1 MAGTGDGY
9 INFFEILGLD
19 EDAKPGEVRKVYRR
33 RRKEP
38 VGELARVEITQQ
50 RRARYLLEM
59 AQLNAALLVLRESD
73 TRAAYW
79 SERQALIDLEQKWRD
94 AAAEAND
101 EADALRRQFDGRLQT
116 FLSKYCEEWMLAAG
130 QDKECVENSHW
141 DAAHTRHASR
151 ILRFYRN
158 DLYQKILERLP
169 YAEITP
175 PTIDWAEREQ
185 FVRSTL
191 DERNE
196 QLC

>member
-1 MAGTGDGY
+1 MAGAGDGY
-9 INFFEILGLD
+9 INFYEILGLD

-33 RRKEP
+33 RMKEL
-38 VGELARVEITQQ
+38 VGEIARVEITQQ

-73 TRAAYW
+73 TREAYW

-94 AAAEAND
+94 AVAEASD
-101 EADALRRQFDGRLQT
+101 GADALRRQFDGRLQT

-169 YAEITP
+169 YAEVTP
-175 PTIDWAEREQ
+175 PAVDWEERAR
-185 FVRSTL
+185 FVRSAL
-191 DERNE
+191 DERN
-196 QLC
+196 